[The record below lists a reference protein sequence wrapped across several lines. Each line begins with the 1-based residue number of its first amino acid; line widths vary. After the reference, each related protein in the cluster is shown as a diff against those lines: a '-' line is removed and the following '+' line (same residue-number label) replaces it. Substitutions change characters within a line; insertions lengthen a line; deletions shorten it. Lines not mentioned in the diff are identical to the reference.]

1 MPRYVAS
8 TTSTATG
15 RAQQTLGRA
24 SRRGTVRTRR
34 PARSAATLMQEREH
48 AARGDTCLSRRGA
61 GLGRARC
68 QARSRVTADVTACW
82 CSGDSISPVS
92 KPAEGLFGGE
102 SSPHGR
108 GSPVGQVGLKARL
121 GYGSVVV
128 VVPDVCQRTEDAME
142 VFRCVDIGATRAR
155 CGFRAEEH
163 SVWLAF
169 ATRSEEL
176 AWSELSMNRMIMVL
190 KWREER
196 SCVY

>member
-102 SSPHGR
+102 TSQHGR
-108 GSPVGQVGLKARL
+108 GLPAGRVRLEVRL
-121 GYGSVVV
+121 GRGSAVAA
-128 VVPDVCQRTEDAME
+128 VVPDVCQHTEDATE
-142 VFRCVDIGATRAR
+142 AFRCTDVGATRGR
-155 CGFRAEEH
+155 CSLPVEEH
-163 SVWLAF
+163 SRGLAF
-169 ATRSEEL
+169 AVGSGEL
-176 AWSELSMNRMIMVL
+176 ARSKLSMNQ
-190 KWREER
+190 
-196 SCVY
+196 CV